1 METMKTTQSFKI
13 LFLSNK
19 RHRTRAKSLKIEE
32 APNRNFPK
40 EKGTGKFKFSDS
52 IF

>member
-32 APNRNFPK
+32 EGPNRNFPK
-40 EKGTGKFKFSDS
+40 EKGTGKF
-52 IF
+52 